1 MAESISSG
9 RIVQKPEVVLDPNFF
24 LPPGVTGM
32 RLETLEERGR
42 QSPGSIIAGSDGE
55 VIDQELEFENP
66 DIDSSLRPP
75 SWIKVISQT
84 VRKGPTG
91 IQVVDVVIEVEDVP
105 GVDDYQVRITKV

>member
-9 RIVQKPEVVLDPNFF
+9 RIVQKPEVVLDPNLF

-42 QSPGSIIAGSDGE
+42 KSPGSSSGGDDTS
-55 VIDQELEFENP
+55 IDSEYTYDNP
-66 DIDSSLRPP
+66 DLDTSLRPP
-75 SWIKVISQT
+75 AWLKLISQT
-84 VRKGPTG
+84 VRTGPTG

-105 GVDDYQVRITKV
+105 GVTDYQPRVTKI

>member
-42 QSPGSIIAGSDGE
+42 KSPAGLNQGGDE
-55 VIDQELEFENP
+55 VIDQEFNFDNP
-66 DIDSSLRPP
+66 DLDTSLRPP

-105 GVDDYQVRITKV
+105 GVDDYQVRVTKV